1 MIKLNT
7 LLCGLIVAGGITHA
21 GYSFLVQER
30 APNGTYFSTGV
41 FIMSDGSTTPAN
53 LRMQLDNNNAY
64 DFIQVGAWH
73 HDFFRKIESRVSGNL
88 KLKTVSASPSQE
100 VPAPAY
106 SDEDIVFNK
115 AYSSKQG
122 TTLTLYA
129 LPHDQNALCFYIKE
143 LSKVRC
149 VSQNRPRS
157 LHP

>member
-7 LLCGLIVAGGITHA
+7 LLCSLIVAGGITHV
-21 GYSFLVQER
+21 GYSLWVRER

-41 FIMSDGSTTPAN
+41 FVMSDGSTTPAN
-53 LRMQLDNNNAY
+53 LRMQLDNNNIY

-73 HDFFRKIESRVSGNL
+73 HDFFRKIESRALGNL

-115 AYSSKQG
+115 AYNSKQG

-129 LPHDQNALCFYIKE
+129 LPRIQNTLCFYIKE
-143 LSKVRC
+143 LNKVRC
-149 VSQNRPRS
+149 VSQNRSRS
-157 LHP
+157 LGP